1 MRVTKML
8 IGLMLVLC
16 VACDKSERETPS
28 GLKYKLVKE
37 GTGAPAKVGEVLVFN
52 FVFKDSNDSVWRNT
66 YEGDFPPYI
75 VMPDT
80 AGSKQ
85 EDGMTQMLRALKP
98 GDSAIVN
105 IHIKDFFKD
114 IVRQPIPPQFDSTL
128 TFTYQIKAEKIMNRD
143 SFQIEMRNLEMAKTK
158 EQWAKDSVAIENY
171 LAKNNIKAQRTESG
185 VYYAITQPGK
195 GENGKTGQYASV
207 NYTGYTLEGK
217 YFDTSVKEV
226 AMKNGLYNAEREK
239 YLPYAPYEVT
249 IDRSG
254 VIKGWH
260 EALKVLN
267 KGAKA
272 TIFVPSALAYGPQ
285 RRGEV
290 IKENEVLA
298 FDLEVVDLKNEKPEA
313 PANKPG
319 SGKGDKRGFKK

>member
-16 VACDKSERETPS
+16 VACDKSERETPN
-28 GLKYKLVKE
+28 GFKYKLAKE
-37 GTGAPAKVGEVLVFN
+37 GTGEPAKTGEVLLFN
-52 FVFKDSNDSVWRNT
+52 FIFKDSKDSVWRST
-66 YEGDFPPYI
+66 YEADFPQYL

-80 AGSKQ
+80 AGMKQ

-98 GDSAIVN
+98 GDSVVVN

-128 TFTYQIKAEKIMNRD
+128 TFTYQIKAENIMSRD
-143 SFQIEMRNLEMAKTK
+143 SFATYQRNFYEEKQK
-158 EQWAKDSVAIENY
+158 VQWAKDSVAIENY

-185 VYYAITQPGK
+185 VYYVITQPGK
-195 GENGKTGQYASV
+195 GDNGKSGQFASV

-217 YFDTSVKEV
+217 YFDTSVKEM
-226 AMKNGLYNAEREK
+226 AEKTGLYNAEREK

-254 VIKGWH
+254 VIRGWH

-272 TIFVPSALAYGPQ
+272 TVFIPSSLAYGPQ
-285 RRGEV
+285 RKSEI
-290 IKENEVLA
+290 IKENEVLI
-298 FDLEVVDLKNEKPEA
+298 FDLELVDLKNEKPET
-313 PANKPG
+313 
-319 SGKGDKRGFKK
+319 GKVDKRGSKK